1 MLNNYIVS
9 SIQNG
14 KDMLWEH
21 VEKLL
26 DDENEL
32 GLKRTKLTYDHI
44 HLTPQNKM
52 RVYLAAQV
60 IFLILF

>member
-1 MLNNYIVS
+1 MV
-9 SIQNG
+9 
-14 KDMLWEH
+14 WEH

-26 DDENEL
+26 DEEVWEL

-60 IFLILF
+60 NIVTKCDSVCNIMI